1 MAGEDDHGQLG
12 VSAPDAGERG
22 HPPEPRHHEVE
33 EDPVHGG
40 RLEQVERFGCIET
53 HKRSIPTGADR
64 FGDDLGD
71 RGLVVHDENPLR
83 GDHWPEYPGRVSARQ
98 GLIISTPN
106 PMTAGSALIIDA
118 HPGNRD
124 SLALILKDLGHSVLT
139 ATGAA
144 EGLAILSSLRPPL
157 VLLDL
162 DLPGEDAFDLLHQ
175 IRIEHTEANVVCLS
189 GVQEPGFVVRA
200 MRLGAADFLPR
211 PVSAGALQDAL
222 RHLLARVDVPGRAEV
237 AAGIGAGDRFAP
249 DLDLLFR
256 NSERMR
262 AVENIVRRAA
272 DTNATILLEGE
283 SGTGK
288 EMVAKAIHHISGRRD
303 RPFLKV
309 NCASLPGDLLES
321 ELFGHEK
328 GSFTGAHR
336 RKPGKFELAHR
347 GTFLLDEIGEM
358 PLGLQAKL
366 LHVLQDGKF
375 FRVGGSELIDTD
387 VRLVAATNR
396 ELHAVIGTGQFREDL
411 YYRLNV
417 VTISVPPLRERREEI
432 PLLVNHFLKK
442 FCLQYERDTPRVSP
456 ETLDLLQAYAWP
468 GNVREL
474 ENMIKR
480 LVVLQNDALLQEEI
494 AMRRNRAWVP
504 APAPPVSPTAP
515 QQTPAPLPTILG
527 GGLGLKEIAKRAALE
542 AEKAVLREV
551 LERVRW
557 NRAEAA
563 RLLKISYKALLYK
576 ISAAGLDGKGDRQR
590 RRN

>member
-1 MAGEDDHGQLG
+1 VA
-12 VSAPDAGERG
+12 VS
-22 HPPEPRHHEVE
+22 
-33 EDPVHGG
+33 
-40 RLEQVERFGCIET
+40 I
-53 HKRSIPTGADR
+53 
-64 FGDDLGD
+64 
-71 RGLVVHDENPLR
+71 
-83 GDHWPEYPGRVSARQ
+83 
-98 GLIISTPN
+98 
-106 PMTAGSALIIDA
+106 LIIDA
-118 HPGNRD
+118 D
-124 SLALILKDLGHSVLT
+124 SASREALARTLKDAGYPVLT
-139 ATGAA
+139 AGSGA
-144 EGLAILSSLRPPL
+144 EGLAVVSSLRPQL

-162 DLPGEDAFDLLHQ
+162 GLPGEDGFGLLRR
-175 IRIEHTEANVVCLS
+175 IRLDNAEIVIIALS
-189 GVQEPGFVVRA
+189 SLSEPSLIVRA
-200 MRLGAADFLPR
+200 MREGAADFVAKPAS
-211 PVSAGALQDAL
+211 PGAVLTAVKAAVTRTDT
-222 RHLLARVDVPGRAEV
+222 LLAADVPSAPLSNGERYW
-237 AAGIGAGDRFAP
+237 P

-256 NSERMR
+256 NSDKMR
-262 AVENIVRRAA
+262 AVEYIVRRAA
-272 DTNATILLEGE
+272 DTNATILLQGE

-288 EMVAKAIHHISGRRD
+288 EMVAKAVHYVSGRRD

-328 GSFTGAHR
+328 GAFTGAHR

-387 VRLVAATNR
+387 VRLVAATNKD
-396 ELHAVIGTGQFREDL
+396 LASMSQTGQFREDL

-417 VTISVPPLRERREEI
+417 VTISVPPLRDRREEI
-432 PLLVNHFLKK
+432 PLLVNHFLRK
-442 FCLQYERDTPRVSP
+442 FCLQYERETPSISP
-456 ETLDLLQAYAWP
+456 ETMQLLQDYSWP

-494 AMRRNRAWVP
+494 AMRRSRAWPRPSPVLATAAAPVGPPPPFAVP
-504 APAPPVSPTAP
+504 SVAPAPLAAP
-515 QQTPAPLPTILG
+515 NLHDVDM
-527 GGLGLKEIAKRAALE
+527 GLKEIARKAALE
-542 AEKAVLREV
+542 AEKAVLKDV

-576 ISAAGLDGKGDRQR
+576 ITAAGLDGKSDRR
-590 RRN
+590 SKPK